1 MIGTVT
7 LNLALD
13 VTYAVDE
20 LVVGASH
27 RVGDVRMRAGGKGVN
42 VARVAATLGHQVLV
56 LGFVG
61 GVTGEQVAEELFD
74 AGLTSLLTPIKGETR
89 RTVAIVNGVDGDATI
104 FNEAGPAPSSVRTRP
119 SCTKPWVMT

>member
-20 LVVGASH
+20 LVVGGSH

-42 VARVAATLGHQVLV
+42 VARYSPRRSATRCWCSVSS
-56 LGFVG
+56 
-61 GVTGEQVAEELFD
+61 AE
-74 AGLTSLLTPIKGETR
+74 SPVSRSPRSCSTP
-89 RTVAIVNGVDGDATI
+89 D
-104 FNEAGPAPSSVRTRP
+104 
-119 SCTKPWVMT
+119 